1 MLTNSR
7 LVHQPH
13 DHGRCINA
21 ALSRAEEL
29 CAASKARL
37 TPTRKSVLQLL
48 WQSHQP
54 LGAYQLQDQLS
65 ALTGKSIAPPTI
77 YRAIEFLLGLG
88 LIHRI
93 ASLNAYIGCPFPGS
107 DHSNLF
113 MICNQCGS
121 AAEVAHNSLN
131 ELLQKASDKA
141 NFTLQSQ
148 ALELF
153 GLCPNCS
160 LSAAQNRPLNTE
172 SPENSHHD

>member
-13 DHGRCINA
+13 DHSRCISA

-29 CAASKARL
+29 CAANKARL
-37 TPTRKSVLQLL
+37 TPTRKAVLELL
-48 WQSHQP
+48 WQDHKP
-54 LGAYQLQDQLS
+54 LGAYQLQDQLA

-113 MICNQCGS
+113 MICTECGS
-121 AAEVAHNSLN
+121 AAEVSHNSLN
-131 ELLQKASDKA
+131 DLLQKTSDKT
-141 NFTLQSQ
+141 NFTIQSQ
-148 ALELF
+148 TLELL
-153 GLCPNCS
+153 GLCPNCNQS
-160 LSAAQNRPLNTE
+160 TAQKQPVSTE
-172 SPENSHHD
+172 NA

>member
-54 LGAYQLQDQLS
+54 LGAYQLQDQLAKIS
-65 ALTGKSIAPPTI
+65 GKSIAPPTI

-113 MICNQCGS
+113 MICNECGS
-121 AAEVAHNSLN
+121 AAEVAHNTIN
-131 ELLQKASDKA
+131 GLLQSASDKA

-148 ALELF
+148 TLELF
-153 GLCPNCS
+153 GLCPQCS
-160 LSAAQNRPLNTE
+160 SNPDDSE
-172 SPENSHHD
+172 GSSHD